1 MDKQQKYQ
9 ADLVMKLDEA
19 DHAGI
24 GGRVEQEGSEGLGA
38 GEKGGLDRGR
48 EVWEGGETLPPV

>member
-1 MDKQQKYQ
+1 MLEH
-9 ADLVMKLDEA
+9 AGAVKLDEA

-38 GEKGGLDRGR
+38 GEQGGLDRGQ
-48 EVWEGGETLPPV
+48 EVGEGGETLPPL